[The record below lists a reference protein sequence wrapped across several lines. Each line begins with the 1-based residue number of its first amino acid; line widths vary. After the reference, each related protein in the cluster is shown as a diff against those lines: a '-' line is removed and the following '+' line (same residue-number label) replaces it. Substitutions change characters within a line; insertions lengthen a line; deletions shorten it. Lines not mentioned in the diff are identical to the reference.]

1 MPAWKVLFIALLGCL
16 CLGLAFA
23 TLIVP
28 MTITTGGE
36 RWMSLAG
43 LFVATVVMA
52 TLFILFLRRASALM
66 R

>member
-43 LFVATVVMA
+43 LLVATVVMA

>member
-1 MPAWKVLFIALLGCL
+1 MPAWKVFFIALLGCL

-28 MTITTGGE
+28 MTMTTGGE
-36 RWMSLAG
+36 RWVSLAG
-43 LFVATVVMA
+43 LFAATVVMA
-52 TLFILFLRRASALM
+52 TLFILFLRRASTLM